1 VGALNAAVAIRFER
15 VPLRRAVHRY
25 TGSHRHSRWCF
36 GYLGKGIFTFACRQR
51 VIKIDGYDRSG
62 YKVTLVTPMSIPG
75 ITNLEQ
81 AVPQGVD
88 LEAIDFFK
96 DRRFV
101 GALLARQ
108 NGICFYSLRRLDERE
123 CALDHLVPQARG
135 GDNSYRNIVCCTF
148 EMNTRKGDVA
158 AEDFLRSLYRSGFL
172 SERDLEERLS
182 TLASIS
188 SGVLQPAIHLPK

>member
-1 VGALNAAVAIRFER
+1 MGRVAALAGASDTSAR
-15 VPLRRAVHRY
+15 VYLRSLAD
-25 TGSHRHSRWCF
+25 
-36 GYLGKGIFTFACRQR
+36 KGI
-51 VIKIDGYDRSG
+51 IKIDGYGRSG
-62 YKVTLVTPMSIPG
+62 YKVILVTPMSIPG
-75 ITNLEQ
+75 ITNLER
-81 AVPQGVD
+81 AVPQSFD
-88 LEAIDFFK
+88 LEVIDFFR

-108 NGICFYSLRRLDERE
+108 HGICFYSLRRLEEND

-172 SERDLEERLS
+172 SERDLEDRLS
-182 TLASIS
+182 VLASIS
-188 SGVLQPAIHLPK
+188 SGVLQPVIHLIK